1 MKAAIIALMLMINTI
16 TPQANAQIKANVNQ
30 WELIG
35 ECRITCYCQEC
46 NDGSGHESSSGKY
59 LEYGDCACNF
69 LPTGTVVS
77 VEGEEF
83 TVVDTCGIDNTI
95 DIFIDTEEC
104 NCNLLEYRK
113 VAIKRD

>member
-1 MKAAIIALMLMINTI
+1 MKSMILAVMLMISTMNT
-16 TPQANAQIKANVNQ
+16 QAEANINE

-35 ECRITCYCQEC
+35 DCRITCYCQEC

-69 LPTGTVVS
+69 LPIGTVIS
-77 VEGEEF
+77 IEGEEF

>member
-1 MKAAIIALMLMINTI
+1 MKSMIVAVMLMISTM
-16 TPQANAQIKANVNQ
+16 TTQAEANINE

-35 ECRITCYCQEC
+35 DCRITCYCQEC
-46 NDGSGHESSSGKY
+46 NDGSGHESSSGKH

-69 LPTGTVVS
+69 LPIGTVIS
-77 VEGEEF
+77 IEGEEF

>member
-1 MKAAIIALMLMINTI
+1 MKSMIVAVMLMISTM
-16 TPQANAQIKANVNQ
+16 TTQAEANINE

-35 ECRITCYCQEC
+35 DCRITCYCQEC

-69 LPTGTVVS
+69 LPIGTVIS
-77 VEGEEF
+77 IEGEEF

>member
-1 MKAAIIALMLMINTI
+1 MKSMILAVMLMISTM
-16 TPQANAQIKANVNQ
+16 TTQAEANINE

-35 ECRITCYCQEC
+35 DCRITCYCQEC

-69 LPTGTVVS
+69 LPIGTVIS
-77 VEGEEF
+77 IEGEEF

>member
-1 MKAAIIALMLMINTI
+1 MKSMILALMLMISTM
-16 TPQANAQIKANVNQ
+16 TTQAEANINE

-35 ECRITCYCQEC
+35 DCRITCYCCEC

-69 LPTGTVVS
+69 LPIGTVIS
-77 VEGEEF
+77 IEGEEF